1 MKFSPVALAVFCD
14 SERDASSAGDGNA
27 LFVRQGSSHQSRD
40 FGVAILALSASIH
53 SRLTKTQATIVG
65 SAQREHL
72 KDISTFYMF
81 KKIVV
86 FSPKYS
92 LVPIRRHGSINRQ
105 ISVIWSCTFSNTL
118 TPIIRVTAIPL
129 NRV

>member
-1 MKFSPVALAVFCD
+1 MGSFPKVWRFSTFLSRLVILQQIFTKIYRMKSSPVALAVFCD

-27 LFVRQGSSHQSRD
+27 LFVRQGSSHQSWD

-72 KDISTFYMF
+72 KDISTYFMF
-81 KKIVV
+81 KKIV
-86 FSPKYS
+86 
-92 LVPIRRHGSINRQ
+92 
-105 ISVIWSCTFSNTL
+105 
-118 TPIIRVTAIPL
+118 
-129 NRV
+129 